1 MRAVVSRRTRR
12 LGYAPGAR
20 ILVRDVEWVIR
31 RVDNSSDGYQQLTC
45 DGVSA
50 LVRGQEGVFL
60 TSLDH
65 DIEILDPARTKL
77 VRDTSPAFARS
88 RLFIESHLRQAVPS
102 DDRIHVGHKAAMEY
116 VPYQLDPARQALR
129 QARQRILIADAVG
142 LGKTLEAGV
151 LVSELIARGRGRRIL
166 VLAVKSMLTQFQK
179 EFWNRFTIPLT
190 RLDSDGIR
198 RVRSRIPTNH
208 NPFHY
213 YDKSIISIDT
223 LKQTTEYRTYLE
235 SAYWDIIVIDEAHNV
250 AARGTASQRSRLAKL
265 LSKRSDALIMLSA
278 TPHDGKAKS
287 FASLMNILD
296 PTAITDPSDYRKEDF
311 SGKGLVVR
319 RFKKDIR
326 DQVREAFRD
335 RIIHPITVQAG
346 PTEERAYE
354 ALLNVRLAGSAN
366 MGRRDLFSITLE
378 KALFSSPAAC
388 LETVRQRIDRSKRRI
403 ESTDKRLSPADL
415 AAIRAEISTL
425 VDLRKALEQIDRS
438 QDTRYQQLIR
448 SIRYGKPF
456 RWNGRNTNDRLVI
469 FTERIATV
477 EWLREGLVKDLS
489 LADDQVAVLHGGLND
504 RDQQEIVEAFGNT
517 QKKIRLLICSDVA
530 SEGIN
535 LHFLCYRLIHY
546 DMPWSLMV
554 FQQRNGRIDRFGQHQ
569 TPEIV
574 YLISSSHSETI
585 AGDQRILEVLR
596 EKDEQA
602 YKNIGDPSIFASKYS
617 VKEEENL
624 TENAIAVSEEAAEF
638 GRKLTHKSN
647 EGEDLLEL
655 FLGKGEGG
663 EDSSSTPATN
673 GSGQAPLFDMSA
685 PPPEPLSMFHDD
697 LSYCKVGLEMLRKE
711 HQGLNF
717 DVDLDLGSLTLDAPG
732 DLQRRYTSS
741 FPREVWPQDWRFEL
755 TTDQETMRTA
765 ISDSRRNEQDWP
777 RKHYLWRQ
785 NPVVEWLD
793 DRMMAAFGR
802 HEAPVL
808 TGVPGLRDGEVAF
821 AFSGVVPN
829 RKSHP
834 TVCVWGAVLF
844 RGSTFHD
851 CVSLESL
858 LGSTGLNQRQVPNRN
873 LDQDLR
879 QLRGLLVEAV
889 TQARAWVA
897 RERAGFENLNKPRR
911 SAMLQELQALRQ
923 RQLQHAQREVAE
935 SKQWD
940 VVKESSLKRKQ
951 QDIEESFELLRIWI
965 DDTSVLESQPWIK
978 VLGVMTGKG

>member
-1 MRAVVSRRTRR
+1 MSKETRR
-12 LGYAPGAR
+12 LAYAPGAR

-31 RVDNSSDGYQQLTC
+31 RVDNSSDGHQQLTC

-65 DIEILDPARTKL
+65 DIKILDPARTKL
-77 VRDTSPAFARS
+77 VRDTSSAFARS

-116 VPYQLDPARQALR
+116 VPYQLDPARQALK

-250 AARGTASQRSRLAKL
+250 ADRGTGSQRSRLAKL

-296 PTAITDPSDYRKEDF
+296 PTAITDPTDYRKEDF

-326 DQVREAFRD
+326 NQVREAFRD
-335 RIIHPITVQAG
+335 RIIHPIKVQAG
-346 PTEERAYE
+346 PAEERAYE
-354 ALLNVRLAGSAN
+354 ALLNVRVAGSTCV
-366 MGRRDLFSITLE
+366 GKRDLFSISLE
-378 KALFSSPAAC
+378 KALFSSPVAC
-388 LETVRQRIDRSKRRI
+388 LETVRQRVDRRKRWIDNI
-403 ESTDKRLSPADL
+403 DKSQSPADL
-415 AAIRAEISTL
+415 AAIQEEVSTL
-425 VDLRKALEQIDRS
+425 GELRKTLEQIDRS
-438 QDTRYQQLIR
+438 QDTRYQQLVR
-448 SIRYGKPF
+448 SIRDGEPF

-477 EWLREGLVKDLS
+477 AWLREGLVEDLQ
-489 LADDQVAVLHGGLND
+489 LKEDQVTILHGGLND
-504 RDQQEIVEAFGNT
+504 RDQQEIVEAFGNS
-517 QKKIRLLICSDVA
+517 QKRVRLLICSDVA

-535 LHFLCYRLIHY
+535 LHFRCHRLVHY

-554 FQQRNGRIDRFGQHQ
+554 FQQRNGRIDRFGQHES
-569 TPEIV
+569 PEIV
-574 YLISSSHSETI
+574 YLISSSRSETI

-617 VKEEENL
+617 VEEEERL
-624 TENAIAVSEEAAEF
+624 TENAIATGEEAVDF
-638 GRKLTHKSN
+638 GRQLAHESN

-655 FLGKGEGG
+655 FLGKGDGNE
-663 EDSSSTPATN
+663 EPSSAAATHA
-673 GSGQAPLFDMSA
+673 SAQAPLFDMSA
-685 PPPEPLSMFHDD
+685 PPPEPLSMFRDD
-697 LSYCKVGLEMLRKE
+697 LDYCKEGLEMLREE
-711 HQGLNF
+711 HLGLNF
-717 DVDLDLGSLTLDAPG
+717 DVDLGLGSLSLDATG
-732 DLQRRYTSS
+732 DLQRRFTSS
-741 FPREVWPQDWRFEL
+741 FPHEVWPQDWRFEL
-755 TTDQETMRTA
+755 TTDKETMRRA

-808 TGVPGLRDGEVAF
+808 TGVPGLLDGEVAF
-821 AFSGVVPN
+821 AFSGLVPN

-844 RGSTFHD
+844 RGGNFHE
-851 CVSLESL
+851 CISLESL
-858 LGSTGLNQRQVPNRN
+858 LERTALNQRQVPNRN

-879 QLRGLLVEAV
+879 QLRGLLGEAV
-889 TQARAWVA
+889 RQARAWVA
-897 RERAGFENLNKPRR
+897 RERASFDKINEPRR
-911 SAMLQELQALRQ
+911 NAALQQLQALHE
-923 RQLQHAQREVAE
+923 RQLQHAQREVAQL
-935 SKQWD
+935 KLWNAI
-940 VVKESSLKRKQ
+940 KESRLKRKQ
-951 QDIEESFELLRIWI
+951 EDIEESFALLRTWI

-978 VLGVMTGKG
+978 VLGVMTGRD

>member
-1 MRAVVSRRTRR
+1 M
-12 LGYAPGAR
+12 
-20 ILVRDVEWVIR
+20 RDVEWVIR
-31 RVDNSSDGYQQLTC
+31 RVDNSSDGHQQLTC

-60 TSLDH
+60 TSLDN

-77 VRDTSPAFARS
+77 VPDVSPKFARS

-116 VPYQLDPARQALR
+116 VPYQLDPARQALK

-223 LKQTTEYRTYLE
+223 LKQTKEYRTYLE

-250 AARGTASQRSRLAKL
+250 ADRGTGSQRSRLAKL

-287 FASLMNILD
+287 FASLVNILD
-296 PTAITDPSDYRKEDF
+296 PTAITDTTDYRKEDF

-326 DQVREAFRD
+326 NQVREAFRD
-335 RIIHPITVQAG
+335 RIIHPIKVLTG
-346 PTEERAYE
+346 PAEEQVYE
-354 ALLNVRLAGSAN
+354 ALLNVRVAGSGGG
-366 MGRRDLFSITLE
+366 GRRDLFSISLE
-378 KALFSSPAAC
+378 KALFSSPVAC
-388 LETVRQRIDRSKRRI
+388 LETVKQRIDRSKRLL
-403 ESTDKRLSPADL
+403 DKIRSPVDL
-415 AAIRAEISTL
+415 AAVQEEVATL
-425 VDLRKALEQIDRS
+425 GDLRKTLEQIDRS
-438 QDTRYQQLIR
+438 QDTRYQQLVC
-448 SIRYGKPF
+448 SIRDGEPF

-477 EWLREGLVKDLS
+477 AWLREGLVKDLQ
-489 LADDQVAVLHGGLND
+489 LKDDQVAILHGGLND
-504 RDQQEIVEAFGNT
+504 RDQQEVVEAFGNS
-517 QKKIRLLICSDVA
+517 QKRVRLLICSDVA

-535 LHFLCYRLIHY
+535 LHFRCHRLIHY

-554 FQQRNGRIDRFGQHQ
+554 FQQRNGRIDRFGQHKS
-569 TPEIV
+569 PEIV
-574 YLISSSHSETI
+574 YLISSSRNETI
-585 AGDQRILEVLR
+585 GGDQRILEVLR

-617 VKEEENL
+617 IDEEERL
-624 TENAIAVSEEAAEF
+624 TENAIAAGEGAGAF
-638 GRKLTHKSN
+638 ARQLTPESN
-647 EGEDLLEL
+647 EGEDLLGL
-655 FLGKGEGG
+655 FLGESDGNAEPSNTAATHGNGG
-663 EDSSSTPATN
+663 AL
-673 GSGQAPLFDMSA
+673 LFDMSES
-685 PPPEPLSMFHDD
+685 PPPPLSMFRDD
-697 LSYCKVGLEMLRKE
+697 LDYCRAGLELLRE
-711 HQGLNF
+711 EQAGLNF
-717 DVDLDLGSLTLDAPG
+717 DVDPGLGSLTLDAPA
-732 DLQRRYTSS
+732 DLQRRFTSS
-741 FPREVWPQDWRFEL
+741 FPHEVWPKDWRFEL
-755 TTDQETMRTA
+755 TTDHETMRRA
-765 ISDSRRNEQDWP
+765 ISDSRKNEHDWP

-802 HEAPVL
+802 HEAPIL
-808 TGVPGLRDGEVAF
+808 AGVPGLLNGEVAF
-821 AFSGVVPN
+821 AFSGLVPN

-834 TVCVWGAVLF
+834 TVCIWGAVLLRDGKF
-844 RGSTFHD
+844 YE
-851 CVSLESL
+851 CISLESL
-858 LGSTGLNQRQVPNRN
+858 LERTTLNRSLVPNRN
-873 LDQDLR
+873 RDQDR
-879 QLRGLLVEAV
+879 RELRGLLGEAV
-889 TQARAWVA
+889 RQARAWVL
-897 RERAGFENLNKPRR
+897 RERASFNKVNEPRR
-911 SAMLQELQALRQ
+911 SAALQQLQALKE

-940 VVKESSLKRKQ
+940 AIKESRLERKR
-951 QDIEESFELLRIWI
+951 QDIEESFGLLRTWI
-965 DDTSVLESQPWIK
+965 DDTSALESQPWIK
-978 VLGVMTGKG
+978 VLAVMTGRD